1 MPNKLPNTK
10 RQNLRFSFLEGVLGS
25 MMAGT
30 SHDFFTPFLLILGGS
45 SRHAGILNAL
55 PNFFSSIMMVKGA
68 DFVEMLGSRKK
79 AVTIFVFLQSLTIAF
94 IAAMAMVGGLGV
106 WLFIAAVTLFAGLGA
121 LSQPAWASML
131 SELVP
136 KKRFGRYFGW
146 RNRIMGFI
154 AVGSSI
160 SAGLVLKHFSA
171 VDPVYGFIIIFCAAF
186 VFRMSSLLFFNKI
199 EEPPMSTGRE
209 HYFSLRDFLG
219 QRNEFTRFVLFASA
233 MSFSI
238 HMAAPFFAVLMLRD
252 LNFSYILYTSLI
264 STGNVIIFLT
274 TKRWGA
280 LADRIG
286 NVRIMR
292 FTSRAIAFVPLLW
305 IVNTAPVFLFIIQ
318 IVAGFLYGGYL
329 LSTTNYVY
337 DSSTAGKR
345 TRYIAYFNMFNGL
358 SIFAGS
364 MLSGLIIRYLPPI
377 FGFNILTILLLSSM
391 MRIITAYFIPF
402 RLKEVR
408 PVRRVNSK
416 GMVLAMLSKDGLPAK
431 TGFYE

>member
-1 MPNKLPNTK
+1 
-10 RQNLRFSFLEGVLGS
+10 
-25 MMAGT
+25 
-30 SHDFFTPFLLILGGS
+30 
-45 SRHAGILNAL
+45 
-55 PNFFSSIMMVKGA
+55 
-68 DFVEMLGSRKK
+68 
-79 AVTIFVFLQSLTIAF
+79 
-94 IAAMAMVGGLGV
+94 
-106 WLFIAAVTLFAGLGA
+106 
-121 LSQPAWASML
+121 
-131 SELVP
+131 
-136 KKRFGRYFGW
+136 
-146 RNRIMGFI
+146 
-154 AVGSSI
+154 
-160 SAGLVLKHFSA
+160 
-171 VDPVYGFIIIFCAAF
+171 
-186 VFRMSSLLFFNKI
+186 
-199 EEPPMSTGRE
+199 
-209 HYFSLRDFLG
+209 
-219 QRNEFTRFVLFASA
+219 
-233 MSFSI
+233 
-238 HMAAPFFAVLMLRD
+238 MLRD